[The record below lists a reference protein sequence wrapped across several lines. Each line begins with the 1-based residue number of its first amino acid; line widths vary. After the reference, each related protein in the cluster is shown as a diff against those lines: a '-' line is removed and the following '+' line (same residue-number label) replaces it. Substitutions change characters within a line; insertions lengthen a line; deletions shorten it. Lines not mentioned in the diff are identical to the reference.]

1 MYFAVFLIDSEINL
15 LVPAKWIFF
24 LNVNDIVNNGIFTTE
39 EHLIFF
45 SENVDKTPDF
55 FSPVRRHFIRNVDAC
70 YHANIVKVFGTYK
83 SLVLFISKFFLL
95 KTNFLFLDD
104 NDVIAQHFIYR
115 RRCFKPVFYSDPIK
129 RLLSYRH
136 EPRPLPPIDT
146 PKQNEMRLLQ
156 KTFSLL
162 EKKLHEAAFDENEKR
177 AIQRIVI
184 DGYDDDDE
192 YVPMEIIYPIP
203 IKDIKTE
210 ASSSTSEAIS
220 SSPLTKTVAVDYV
233 TNRKIP
239 FQTNVSIHLILVENH
254 ILV

>member
-24 LNVNDIVNNGIFTTE
+24 LNVNDIANNGIFSTE
-39 EHLIFF
+39 ERLIFF
-45 SENVDKTPDF
+45 SENVDKSPDF
-55 FSPVRRHFIRNVDAC
+55 FAPVRRHFIRNVDAC
-70 YHANIVKVFGTYK
+70 YHANIVKVFGTYNHTYG
-83 SLVLFISKFFLL
+83 LFRIFLL
-95 KTNFLFLDD
+95 KTNFLFPDD
-104 NDVIAQHFIYR
+104 NDVIANHFIYR

-129 RLLSYRH
+129 RLLSYRQ

-146 PKQNEMRLLQ
+146 PKQNEMHLLQ

-184 DGYDDDDE
+184 DGDDDAGDDDDDE
-192 YVPMEIIYPIP
+192 YVPMEIIYPVP
-203 IKDIKTE
+203 IKCIKTE
-210 ASSSTSEAIS
+210 AMSSTS
-220 SSPLTKTVAVDYV
+220 PLIKTAAVDYV
-233 TNRKIP
+233 TNGQIP
-239 FQTNVSIHLILVENH
+239 FQTNVSIRLILVEYH